1 MQWDL
6 YCRVVDNFGDI
17 GVAWRM
23 AADLAARGER
33 VRLATDDAR
42 PLAWMAPEG
51 AAGVTVVDW
60 RAGPSPAPDVVVEL
74 FGGGR
79 SAGAWRASAKRP
91 PVLVNVEHLSA
102 ERFAER
108 SHGLPSP
115 TRREGEPAST
125 TWFYFP
131 GFSALSGGL
140 LREPGLL
147 ERRRAFG
154 NGSAWLAALGIAPRP
169 GERRV
174 SVFCYPNDAVGALVD
189 ALSARPTLLLA
200 TPGPAAE
207 QIAAA
212 LGPSLARGA
221 LRAARLPLLRQV
233 DFDHLLWSCDLNLV
247 RGEDSFV
254 RAIWAGAPFLW
265 QPYVQ
270 DDGAHRVKLAA
281 FLDVYFA
288 NVPAVLADP
297 VRSAFARWNGE
308 PSASLEALLP
318 ADEAVHGAWAAHAL
332 ARRGAWAQEPD
343 LVTRL
348 LAFVEAKR

>member
-17 GVAWRM
+17 GVAWRL
-23 AADLAARGER
+23 AADLAARGEQ

-60 RAGPSPAPDVVVEL
+60 HAGASAAPDVVVEL

-79 SAGAWRASAKRP
+79 PAGAWRPDART
-91 PVLVNVEHLSA
+91 PVLVNVEHLTA

-115 TRREGEPAST
+115 TQRPGEPPST

-131 GFSALSGGL
+131 GFGPRSGGL

-147 ERRRAFG
+147 ARRRDFG
-154 NGSAWLAALGIAPRP
+154 SGDAWLASLGIAPRD
-169 GERRV
+169 GEARV
-174 SVFCYPNDAVGALVD
+174 SVFCYRNDAVEALID
-189 ALSARPTLLLA
+189 ALCARPTLLLA

-207 QIAAA
+207 QIGAA

-221 LRAARLPLLRQV
+221 LRAVRLPFVSQS
-233 DFDHLLWSCDLNLV
+233 DFDPLLWSCELNLV
-247 RGEDSFV
+247 RGEDSLV

-265 QPYVQ
+265 QPYRQ
-270 DDGAHRVKLAA
+270 DDGAQRVKLGA
-281 FLDVYFA
+281 FLDLYFA
-288 NVPAVLADP
+288 PAPSALGTAARDAFGRWNGDPAASLAALSPAAGP
-297 VRSAFARWNGE
+297 VRSAWAR
-308 PSASLEALLP
+308 
-318 ADEAVHGAWAAHAL
+318 HAL
-332 ARRGAWAQEPD
+332 AQRDAWAHEPD

-348 LAFVEAKR
+348 LAFVEGKR